1 MFLSLSCCSEE
12 LRKLFV
18 GMLSKT
24 CTEEDIQQ
32 MFEPFG
38 PIEGISILRHQD
50 RTSKGVGVSLGVPV
64 CHSLC
69 TCVCGWVVVSV
80 TVWVWA
86 YICQYHSMGVG
97 LCVHL
102 SMGSPVSVR
111 TYVCLSVYWHVC
123 SG

>member
-1 MFLSLSCCSEE
+1 MFLSLAYCSEE

-50 RTSKGVGVSLGVPV
+50 RTSKGVCVCEPD
-64 CHSLC
+64 CHSLH
-69 TCVCGWVVVSV
+69 GWVGGSV
-80 TVWVWA
+80 
-86 YICQYHSMGVG
+86 CHCMGVA
-97 LCVHL
+97 VHL
-102 SMGSPVSVR
+102 SAS
-111 TYVCLSVYWHVC
+111 
-123 SG
+123 

>member
-1 MFLSLSCCSEE
+1 MFLSLAYCSEE

-50 RTSKGVGVSLGVPV
+50 RTSKGVCVCVSLSAINYMG
-64 CHSLC
+64 
-69 TCVCGWVVVSV
+69 GWVVVSV
-80 TVWVWA
+80 TAWVWP
-86 YICQYHSMGVG
+86 YICQHHSMGVG
-97 LCVHL
+97 LCVHY
-102 SMGSPVSVR
+102 SMGSPVSV
-111 TYVCLSVYWHVC
+111 YLSVCLSVRV
-123 SG
+123 